1 MLTLHMPMPLLI
13 TVIAA
18 LAVALLCFT
27 LMVRW
32 FIGAMGIVRAERLER
47 RINNL
52 LTAAGHDFA
61 ELVRAEGKRLGEVR
75 ELVRTYA
82 TQIESVADRIHQMTP
97 ADIRQALAAKAKFL
111 ADEQSAKA
119 RAAQAKAEA
128 EAKRTRAW
136 LSAATGASSAEM
148 AEVGRLGYGE
158 DFEDDLKGRLDV
170 WAARNRV
177 NVTGRDPTAS
187 ARALRLQAQANG
199 SGRAST
205 PPKPGPSASG
215 LSR

>member
-1 MLTLHMPMPLLI
+1 MLTLHMPMALLI

-52 LTAAGHDFA
+52 LTVAGNDFA
-61 ELVRAEGKRLGEVR
+61 EIVRAEGKRLGEVR

-82 TQIESVADRIHQMTP
+82 AQIESVADRIHQMTP

-111 ADEQSAKA
+111 ADEQS
-119 RAAQAKAEA
+119 RAAREAQTKAEA
-128 EAKRTRAW
+128 EAKRARAW
-136 LSAATGASSAEM
+136 LSAASGASQAEM

-177 NVTGRDPTAS
+177 NVTGRDPAAT

-199 SGRAST
+199 SGRAPN

-215 LSR
+215 PSR

>member
-1 MLTLHMPMPLLI
+1 MLTLHVPMPLLI

-18 LAVALLCFT
+18 LAVAFLCFT
-27 LMVRW
+27 LIVRW
-32 FIGAMGIVRAERLER
+32 FIGALGIVRAEGLER
-47 RINNL
+47 RINAL
-52 LTAAGHDFA
+52 LTAAGNDFA

-82 TQIESVADRIHQMTP
+82 EQIESVANRIHQMTP
-97 ADIRQALAAKAKFL
+97 ADIRQSLAAKAKL
-111 ADEQSAKA
+111 MADEQS
-119 RAAQAKAEA
+119 RAARQAQSKAEA

-136 LSAATGASSAEM
+136 LSAATGASLAEM

-177 NVTGRDPTAS
+177 NVMGRDPAAT

-199 SGRAST
+199 SGRAPS
-205 PPKPGPSASG
+205 PPKSDPSANG
-215 LSR
+215 PCR

>member
-32 FIGAMGIVRAERLER
+32 FISAMGIVRAERLER
-47 RINNL
+47 RINSL
-52 LTAAGHDFA
+52 LTAAGNDFA

-82 TQIESVADRIHQMTP
+82 AQIESVADRIHQMTP

-111 ADEQSAKA
+111 ADEQSRAA

-136 LSAATGASSAEM
+136 LSAVSGASPAEM
-148 AEVGRLGYGE
+148 AEVGRLGYGD

-177 NVTGRDPTAS
+177 TVAGRDPAAT
-187 ARALRLQAQANG
+187 ARALRLQAQATG
-199 SGRAST
+199 SGRAPN
-205 PPKPGPSASG
+205 PPRAGPSANG